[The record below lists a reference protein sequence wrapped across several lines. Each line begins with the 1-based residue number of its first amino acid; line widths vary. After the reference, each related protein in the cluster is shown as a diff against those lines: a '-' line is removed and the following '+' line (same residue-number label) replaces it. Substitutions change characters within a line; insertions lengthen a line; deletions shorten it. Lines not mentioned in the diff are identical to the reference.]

1 VRTKVKQFAT
11 SSTLCVALAFSL
23 GIFAQA
29 YGDVP
34 SSSKPSFKFLVP
46 SPWKETTLHEAD
58 AAWTIPQSPT
68 HASITVTSDVADGD
82 LDLAH
87 FDEGKM
93 VGLVEK
99 TRAVYFYMFGITNW
113 KVDRHHYTTSNSG
126 SNTSSVLEMDGH
138 YNATSGTPVHF
149 VERDFFVGRKSY
161 TITFFEDVNGSALQS
176 DSDVRKVLDRSFVPR
191 SRNLCGDGRVFTHWS
206 NQPSP

>member
-1 VRTKVKQFAT
+1 VKQFAT

-29 YGDVP
+29 FGDVP
-34 SSSKPSFKFLVP
+34 ASSKPSFKFP
-46 SPWKETTLHEAD
+46 IPAPWKETPLHETD

-87 FDEGKM
+87 FEEDKM

-113 KVDRHHYTTSNSG
+113 KVDKHHYTS
-126 SNTSSVLEMDGH
+126 SNTGSMLEMDGH

-161 TITFFEDVNGSALQS
+161 TVTFYEDVNGSALQS
-176 DSDVRKVLDRSFVPR
+176 DADVRKVLDRFKP
-191 SRNLCGDGRVFTHWS
+191 NEGGE
-206 NQPSP
+206 